1 MSLCR
6 VFHAYLLTVSRLL
19 LAVPLPKWDFFT
31 GNSRQF
37 LSGEGKKTVKA
48 DVLAVFQTKMDV
60 GKSLLKYLPL
70 LSTAPFDEDPDM
82 YGQWLVKPMVL
93 SMILLTGICGLAH
106 GQFEVLGNQ
115 AGANPQRVKH
125 QWRVGLVIQAQNGPC
140 AGIYATVPVPV
151 EWDNQQVRII
161 NEEIS
166 PEIGSVR
173 YRTLDHGLKQMMIV
187 ISRLNPGQQAMAVI
201 TFEVVSNPL
210 PAPKETESLVIPKRP
225 SRDVRLYLGSSPYI
239 DSRHARIR
247 DQARKIVADKE
258 TAWKQVEAI
267 YDWVRNSVELR
278 DGNLKGATAALRDG
292 FGQKEDLTSLF
303 IALCRAHRVPT
314 RTVWVP
320 NHNYAEFYLADEAG
334 KGRWY
339 PCELVGTRAFG
350 QLPQQRPILMRG
362 DNFRVPEKKESQR
375 YVAEFLKGK
384 TGRGL
389 AKPNVQFVRELV
401 ASEVLD

>member
-1 MSLCR
+1 MC
-6 VFHAYLLTVSRLL
+6 
-19 LAVPLPKWDFFT
+19 
-31 GNSRQF
+31 
-37 LSGEGKKTVKA
+37 
-48 DVLAVFQTKMDV
+48 
-60 GKSLLKYLPL
+60 
-70 LSTAPFDEDPDM
+70 
-82 YGQWLVKPMVL
+82 GQWLAKPVVL
-93 SMILLTGICGLAH
+93 GMILLIGICGSVQ
-106 GQFEVLGNQ
+106 GQFEGLASGE
-115 AGANPQRVKH
+115 AGNPQRVKH
-125 QWRVGLVIQAQNGPC
+125 QWQVGLVIQAQNGPC

-166 PEIGSVR
+166 PEVGSVR
-173 YRTLDHGLKQMMIV
+173 YRTLDQGLKQMMI
-187 ISRLNPGQQAMAVI
+187 IIPRLNHGQQARAVI
-201 TFEVVSNPL
+201 TLEVVSNPL
-210 PAPKETESLVIPKRP
+210 PAPTATESLVSPKRP
-225 SRDVRLYLGSSPYI
+225 SRDVRLYLGSSPFI

-247 DQARKIVADKE
+247 DQARKIVTDKE

-267 YDWVRNSVELR
+267 YDWVRTNVELR
-278 DGNLKGATAALRDG
+278 EGNLKGATAALRDG

-320 NHNYAEFYLADEAG
+320 NHNYAEFYLEDQDG

-339 PCELVGTRAFG
+339 PCELIGTRAFG

-362 DNFRVPEKKESQR
+362 DNFRVPEKKEAQR

-389 AKPNVQFVRELV
+389 AKPNVQFVRKLL

>member
-1 MSLCR
+1 
-6 VFHAYLLTVSRLL
+6 
-19 LAVPLPKWDFFT
+19 
-31 GNSRQF
+31 
-37 LSGEGKKTVKA
+37 
-48 DVLAVFQTKMDV
+48 MD
-60 GKSLLKYLPL
+60 
-70 LSTAPFDEDPDM
+70 
-82 YGQWLVKPMVL
+82 GQWFVKPIFL
-93 SMILLTGICGLAH
+93 GMILLAGIAGSVN
-106 GQFEVLGNQ
+106 GQF
-115 AGANPQRVKH
+115 GAVGDQPNNSPQRVKH
-125 QWRVGLVIQAQNGPC
+125 QWRAGLVIQAQNGPC
-140 AGIYATVPVPV
+140 AGIYATVPVPG
-151 EWDNQQVRII
+151 EWEDQTVRII

-166 PEIGSVR
+166 PEIGRVR
-173 YRTLDHGLKQMMIV
+173 YRTLDHGVKQMMLV

-210 PAPKETESLVIPKRP
+210 PAPTATESLVIPKRP
-225 SRDVRLYLGSSPYI
+225 SRDVRLCLGSSPFI
-239 DSRHARIR
+239 DSRHAKIR
-247 DQARKIVADKE
+247 DQARQIVAEKE
-258 TAWKQVEAI
+258 TAWQQVEAI
-267 YDWVRNSVELR
+267 YDWVRERVELR
-278 DGNLKGATAALRDG
+278 EGNLKGATATLRDG

-320 NHNYAEFYLADEAG
+320 NHNYAEFYLEDQSG

-362 DNFRVPEKKESQR
+362 DNFRVPEKKEAQR

-401 ASEVLD
+401 ASEILD